1 MRRPGKKSFTD
12 LVQENRQALLND
24 AEALEKIEDK
34 LEEKRT
40 RNA

>member
-1 MRRPGKKSFTD
+1 MRRPGKKSFSD

-24 AEALEKIEDK
+24 AEAMEKIEDK
-34 LEEKRT
+34 LEQKRT